1 MKKPLIPVIAALFVF
16 AMFLFVFKFVS
27 DGGNDLEDL
36 DQGQVIGGFTAENL
50 YVDGSDR
57 AMGARFISQD
67 KGFIVDL
74 LRIQSVPQGFI
85 WVKSPP
91 DSDRGEPH
99 ACEHLLLGKGKQGR
113 YVAALEEM
121 TLGNA
126 SAWTAQTNTV
136 YHFNTLGGEDNF
148 YETLEARLNA
158 LVNPDF
164 TDEEIR
170 REVAHLS
177 VVENAEGE
185 LGFEEKG
192 SVYTEMVSSFEGPG
206 YPLWGGIGDMLYGK
220 DHPLANSSGGHPDSM
235 RAMVPAHMR
244 EFVAKTYRLPNMG
257 IIISLPES
265 FELEDVLVAMEGILD
280 RVEPGKL
287 ESHFVGMNSL
297 DLPPVTHAAPEGSVQ
312 VSSYASDNAEDP
324 GEVLVAWPP
333 RSGLSNFDRFMLEVF
348 LDGFAGGP
356 GTELYDLFINSETR
370 RVDLGAS
377 AVWSYLSDDP
387 GSPIFFGL
395 DGLDNRNIDRRTL
408 RRARGLIVE
417 ELHKLYEL
425 EPGSEELADFNDR
438 VSSNLVQTCKYLD
451 RALNSPPQFGFR
463 RSGMAG
469 NWQDIMAFLELDEG
483 FRKSLV
489 LAPHFAE
496 AEKAMTA
503 EQNYW
508 RQLIDAWGLL
518 EADPYVMGVH
528 PDPTMITAARDAK
541 AARLVAAVAN
551 TQEQFGEE
559 DSQKALKK
567 FRDEFDADTAELEA
581 MYAEDVLPGFMDN
594 PPMELDEQLQYE
606 TLQLTGGAEMVA
618 STFENMSTSTLQ
630 IHFRLDV
637 IPAEYL
643 VYVPLLPSL
652 MRGVGVEMDGERV
665 EYDEME
671 KRLRAELLSY
681 GANLDTNPETGRVEL
696 ALSFGASQVDE
707 IDRGLDWMR
716 ASLTAPLLDDD
727 NLARL
732 RDLLDQRLHRMRTRM
747 QGSEESW
754 VSDPAAAYRY
764 QDDPLYLSAA
774 SFLTQTHQLLRLKWR
789 FTEPSGEGER
799 YLDEVE
805 RRGRD
810 RDRGELAAL
819 LDQAPET
826 GIEVDIA
833 ASLRAS
839 LIAVPD
845 ASLSEDWAELCNMIR
860 RELAVPPAEAFGEIK
875 EVLALV
881 ARAENARL
889 SMVSNSRDR
898 GEKLTAI
905 ESFLED
911 FSGKGKAEVQNYA
924 RHDYILQ
931 RYLDRSGLESPPTY
945 AGLVNENTRNGTLLF
960 SARVAEHW
968 QADRESALGALTGR
982 LFGGGGGHG
991 FFMRTWATGLAYSNG
1006 FGYRENTGLTSYYAE
1021 RCPDVAETLRFVVDV
1036 LEETELDTSHEDYS
1050 IAGMFGRSR
1059 AAAGY
1064 ESRGQAMAADITD
1077 GFGPDRV
1084 RDFRGEVLNLR
1095 GWGELMPDMQDRL
1108 DEVYGSVLIGYGK
1121 PSSESPDGVFFLIG
1135 PETQFESLEAY
1146 IASVEEPQTVHRLY
1160 PRDFW
1165 LTEF

>member
-1 MKKPLIPVIAALFVF
+1 MNKRFSPIIVVLFILFMFAFFFWPDDGADLDELKENQVIA
-16 AMFLFVFKFVS
+16 
-27 DGGNDLEDL
+27 
-36 DQGQVIGGFTAENL
+36 GFTTENL

-99 ACEHLLLGKGKQGR
+99 ACEHLLLGKGRQGR
-113 YVAALEEM
+113 YVAALEAM

-136 YHFNTLGGEDNF
+136 YHFNTLAGEDNF

-235 RAMVPAHMR
+235 RTMVPEHMR

-265 FELEDVLVAMEGILD
+265 FKLEEVLVAMEGILD

-287 ESHFVGMNSL
+287 ESDFVGMNAF
-297 DLPPVTHAAPEGSVQ
+297 DLPPVTGAAAEGRVQ

-333 RSGLSNFDRFMLEVF
+333 RDGLSNYHRFMLEVF

-395 DGLDNRNIDRRTL
+395 DGLDNRNIDNRTL

-417 ELHKLYEL
+417 ELHKIYEL
-425 EPGSEELADFNDR
+425 ETGSDELADFNDR
-438 VSSNLVQTCKYLD
+438 VNSNLVQTRKYLN

-463 RSGMAG
+463 MSGMAG
-469 NWQDIMAFLELDEG
+469 NWQDIMAFLEHDEG

-496 AEKAMTA
+496 ADKALA
-503 EQNYW
+503 GDQNNW
-508 RQLIDAWGLL
+508 RQLIDGWGLL
-518 EADPYVMGVH
+518 DADPYVMGVH
-528 PDPTMITAARDAK
+528 PDPAMITQARESKD
-541 AARLVAAVAN
+541 ARLAAAVAN
-551 TQEQFGEE
+551 VQEQYGEN
-559 DSQKALKK
+559 DPQKALKK
-567 FRDEFDADTAELEA
+567 FRDDFDADTTELEA
-581 MYAEDVLPGFMDN
+581 IYAEETLPGFMDS

-606 TLQLTGGAEMVA
+606 TLQLSSGAEMVA
-618 STFENMSTSTLQ
+618 STFENMSTSTFE

-637 IPAEYL
+637 IPAEHL
-643 VYVPLLPSL
+643 VYVPLLPRL
-652 MRGVGVEMDGERV
+652 IRGVGVEMDGERI

-671 KRLRAELLSY
+671 KRLRAELISY
-681 GANLDTNPETGRVEL
+681 GANLDSNPETGRVEL
-696 ALSFGASQVDE
+696 ALSFGASEADE
-707 IDRGLDWMR
+707 IDRGLEWMR
-716 ASLTAPLLDDD
+716 ASLTAPLLDED

-732 RDLLDQRLHRMRTRM
+732 GDLLDQRLHRMRTRM

-764 QDDPLYLSAA
+764 QDNPLYLSAA

-810 RDRGELAAL
+810 RDREELTAL
-819 LDQAPET
+819 LAGAPET
-826 GIEVDIA
+826 GIEADIA

-845 ASLSEDWAELCNMIR
+845 ASLSEDWAALCSMIR
-860 RELAVPPAEAFGEIK
+860 SELATPPAHAFDDIK
-875 EVLALV
+875 ELFALV

-889 SMVSNSRDR
+889 SLVSNSRDR
-898 GEKLTAI
+898 SEKIAVI
-905 ESFLED
+905 ESFLDD
-911 FSGKGKAEVQNYA
+911 FYGKGKAELQNYA
-924 RHDYILQ
+924 RRDYVLE
-931 RYLDRSGLESPPTY
+931 RYQERSGLDAPPTY
-945 AGLVNENTRNGTLLF
+945 AGLINENTRNGTLLF
-960 SARVAEHW
+960 SARVADHW

-991 FFMRTWATGLAYSNG
+991 FFMRTWAAGLAYSNG
-1006 FGYRENTGLTSYYAE
+1006 FGYRENTGMTSYYAE
-1021 RCPDVAETLRFVVDV
+1021 RCPDVSETMRFVVDV
-1036 LEETELDTSHEDYS
+1036 LNETELDESHEEYS

-1121 PSSESPDGVFFLIG
+1121 PLSESPDGIFFLIG

-1165 LTEF
+1165 LVDL

>member
-1 MKKPLIPVIAALFVF
+1 MKKLAAPLALIVIILLAFWLWPSGG
-16 AMFLFVFKFVS
+16 S
-27 DGGNDLEDL
+27 DLGSLKE
-36 DQGQVIGGFTAENL
+36 GQVIGGFSAENL

-99 ACEHLLLGKGKQGR
+99 ACEHLLLGKGTQGR

-177 VVENAEGE
+177 VVENADGE

-235 RAMVPAHMR
+235 RSMVPVHMR

-257 IIISLPES
+257 IIISLPEN
-265 FELEDVLVAMEGILD
+265 FELEDVLVALEGILD

-287 ESHFVGMNSL
+287 ESDFVGMNAF
-297 DLPPVTHAAPEGSVQ
+297 DLPPITDAAPEGRVQ
-312 VSSYASDNAEDP
+312 VSTYASDNGEDP
-324 GEVLVAWPP
+324 GEMLVAWPP
-333 RSGLSNFDRFMLEVF
+333 RDGLNNYDRFMLELF

-387 GSPIFFGL
+387 GSPIHFGL
-395 DGLDNRNIDRRTL
+395 DGLDNRNIDGRTL

-417 ELHKLYEL
+417 ELHKFYEL
-425 EPGSEELADFNDR
+425 EPGSEELVDFNDR
-438 VSSNLVQTCKYLD
+438 VASNLSQTRKYLD

-489 LAPHFAE
+489 LAPHFSQAE
-496 AEKAMTA
+496 MVLAGD
-503 EQNYW
+503 QNCW
-508 RQLIDAWGLL
+508 QQLIDGWGLL
-518 EADPYVMGVH
+518 DADPYVMGVY
-528 PDPTMITAARDAK
+528 PDPAMIATARESK
-541 AARLVAAVAN
+541 EARLAAAVVN
-551 TQEQFGEE
+551 VQELHDE
-559 DSQKALKK
+559 DDPQKALKK
-567 FRDEFDADTAELEA
+567 FRDDFDADTAALEA
-581 MYAEDVLPGFMDN
+581 IYAEETLPGFMDN

-606 TLQLTGGAEMVA
+606 ILELTGGAEMVA
-618 STFENMSTSTLQ
+618 STFENMSTSSLK
-630 IHFRLDV
+630 IYFNLNV
-637 IPAEYL
+637 IPAEHL
-643 VYVPLLPSL
+643 VYVPLLPHL
-652 MRGVGVEMDGERV
+652 MRGVGVEMDGERI
-665 EYDEME
+665 EYDEMG

-681 GANLDTNPETGRVEL
+681 GANLDSNPETGRVEL
-696 ALSFGASQVDE
+696 TLSFGASQADE
-707 IDRGLDWMR
+707 IDRGFEWMR
-716 ASLTAPLLDDD
+716 ASLTSPLLDGD

-764 QDDPLYLSAA
+764 QDDPLYLSAE

-799 YLDEVE
+799 YLDDIE

-810 RDRGELAAL
+810 RNREELTAL
-819 LDQAPET
+819 LSAAPET
-826 GIEVDIA
+826 GIEADIA
-833 ASLRAS
+833 ASLRTS

-845 ASLSEDWAELCNMIR
+845 ASLSDDWVELCNMIR
-860 RELAVPPAEAFGEIK
+860 RELATLPAEAFEDIK

-889 SMVSNSRDR
+889 SMVSNSQDR
-898 GEKLTAI
+898 SDKLADI
-905 ESFLED
+905 EYFLGD
-911 FSGKGKAEVQNYA
+911 FSGEGKAEVQNYA
-924 RHDYILQ
+924 GRDYVLD
-931 RYLDRSGLESPPTY
+931 RYQERSGLETTPTY

-960 SARVAEHW
+960 SARIAGPW

-982 LFGGGGGHG
+982 LFGGAGGHG
-991 FFMRTWATGLAYSNG
+991 FFMRTWAAGLAYSNG

-1021 RCPDVAETLRFVVDV
+1021 RCPDVAETMRFVVGV
-1036 LEETELDTSHEDYS
+1036 LEETELDASLEEYS

-1084 RDFRGEVLNLR
+1084 REYRGEVLNLR
-1095 GWGELMPDMQDRL
+1095 GWGELMPDMRDRL
-1108 DEVYGSVLIGYGK
+1108 DEVYGSVLIGYGEPLSK
-1121 PSSESPDGVFFLIG
+1121 SPDGVFFLIG
-1135 PETQFESLEAY
+1135 PEVQFESLEAY

-1165 LTEF
+1165 LTDL